1 MNETTPDTAYATRN
15 YLAGGRAVS
24 FGHQI
29 HAILSLE
36 PTSVLEV
43 GVGAG
48 VVAASLRRVGLPVTT
63 LDIDPALEPDLL
75 ASVTEIPAEESTWS
89 VASCCQVLEHL
100 PFERFGDALRELH
113 RVTSRG
119 LVLSLPDV
127 TRDIEFRMRLPRL
140 GTRRFSAPVPLP
152 PRRIPA
158 DRMTVMG
165 HHWEIGFAGTSRAA
179 VEAVFAVVGWDIE
192 RSWRVPELPW
202 HRFHILRHAAGTK
215 A

>member
-1 MNETTPDTAYATRN
+1 MNRTAPETAYGDRT

-29 HAILSLE
+29 HAILSLD
-36 PTSVLEV
+36 PDSVLEV

-63 LDIDPALEPDLL
+63 LDIDPALDPDIL
-75 ASVTEIPAEESTWS
+75 ASVTGIPADAGSWS

-100 PFERFGDALRELH
+100 PFDRFGDALRELH

-119 LVLSLPDV
+119 LVLSLPVV
-127 TRDIEFRMRLPRL
+127 TREFEVRLRLPRL
-140 GTRRFSAPVPLP
+140 GSRRFAAPVPLP

-158 DRMTVMG
+158 DRMSVMG
-165 HHWEIGFAGTSRAA
+165 HHWEIGFAGFPRARLEM
-179 VEAVFAVVGWDIE
+179 VMGVIGWEIE

-202 HRFHILRHAAGTK
+202 HRFYILRHAAGTK